1 MFWNIAKKKKKLHPW
16 AQLALHSVV
25 MEAGR
30 WMDPFKNRKQNNP
43 SPALEEKLK
52 LHLLASSES
61 CSVGLNENLSLPQML
76 LRKGAA

>member
-1 MFWNIAKKKKKLHPW
+1 MFWNIAKKKKKVSPW

-25 MEAGR
+25 IEVGR
-30 WMDPFKNRKQNNP
+30 WMVPFKNRKQNNP
-43 SPALEEKLK
+43 SPALEEKLE

-76 LRKGAA
+76 LRTRTA